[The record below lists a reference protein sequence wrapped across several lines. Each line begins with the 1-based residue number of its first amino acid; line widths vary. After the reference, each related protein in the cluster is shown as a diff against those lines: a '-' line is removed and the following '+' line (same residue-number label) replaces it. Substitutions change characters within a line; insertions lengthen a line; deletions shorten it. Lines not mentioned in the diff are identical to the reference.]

1 MPQDHFRLRPDV
13 VPLQWHESVAVVQV
27 VAKQL
32 LASGEDGP
40 VPEAAGLAVD
50 PQGAVHLVDSPR
62 AGNSGDGP
70 EGLSTL
76 LRELL
81 KSSSS
86 TPAALS
92 SLADETEGQRS
103 RFGSVEDFSK
113 ALQFFERPM
122 SRHDLAAVAARLATN
137 QEQRRLNAELEQL
150 TQKAR
155 VAESEP
161 PRQDDRTDRH
171 RAAFRRKAAIAVL
184 SMFLV
189 LIVFVGA
196 LAGWKKMETTALKEA
211 GTRLVE
217 RVRTEA
223 KAVLSGNPQPAP
235 SQQPAARTSP
245 AARTQRRDTVQRVK
259 PPVILTLQAVDLPRL
274 PEVDRTGLGEP
285 VAESAP
291 PSVVAPRLRS
301 SVGGVYI
308 VYSTADPEVEP
319 PILVRPQLRSE
330 PARHVQADQVA
341 MIELDIDEYG
351 AVSQVRL
358 GRVSVEQRYY
368 AAMLVAAAKAWRF
381 RPALRAGKP
390 VRYHL
395 QLGLTH

>member
-1 MPQDHFRLRPDV
+1 MPQEHFRLRPDV
-13 VPLQWHESVAVVQV
+13 VPLQWHEAVAVVQV
-27 VAKQL
+27 VARQR

-40 VPEAAGLAVD
+40 VPLAAGLALD
-50 PQGAVHLVDSPR
+50 PHGAVHVVDSPR
-62 AGNSGDGP
+62 TGNNGDGP
-70 EGLSTL
+70 AGLAVL

-81 KSSSS
+81 KFSSS

-92 SLADETEGQRS
+92 SLADETEGSPSQ
-103 RFGSVEDFSK
+103 FGSVEDFSK

-122 SRHDLAAVAARLATN
+122 SQHDLAALAARLATN

-155 VAESEP
+155 VAEVQP
-161 PRQDDRTDRH
+161 KRQDDRSDPR
-171 RAAFRRKAAIAVL
+171 RAPFRRKSAIAAL
-184 SMFLV
+184 SVAFLT
-189 LIVFVGA
+189 IVFVGA
-196 LAGWKKMETTALKEA
+196 LAGWKKMENSAIKEV
-211 GTRLVE
+211 GSRLVE
-217 RVRTEA
+217 RVRSEA
-223 KAVLSGNPQPAP
+223 KAVLAGDAQPAP
-235 SQQPAARTSP
+235 PQQPAARTVRPPS
-245 AARTQRRDTVQRVK
+245 AQRRGALQHVNPRA
-259 PPVILTLQAVDLPRL
+259 ILTLQAVDLPRVTA
-274 PEVDRTGLGEP
+274 VDRRGLVEP
-285 VAESAP
+285 TPDSAT
-291 PSVVAPRLRS
+291 SVEARKQRS
-301 SVGGVYI
+301 AGGVYI

-330 PARHVQADQVA
+330 PPRHVRADQVA
-341 MIELDIDEYG
+341 VIELDVDELG

-390 VRYHL
+390 VRYRL